1 MDMKE
6 LVIISGKGG
15 TGKTSLTASFAA
27 LAKNAVLADCDVD
40 AADLHLLLHPIVRHQ
55 ELFRSGRTAVI
66 DADVCIQC
74 GKCRELCRFDA
85 IDETFTVNSF
95 ACEGCAVCAHFCPV
109 NAIAM
114 QENVCGEWYVSD
126 THYGPMVHARLG
138 IAEENS
144 GKLVSLVRQQ
154 AQRLAKEQQKSLILI
169 DGPPGIGC
177 PVISSI
183 SGANM
188 VLAVTEPTVS
198 GLHDLQRVAELTAH
212 FNIPTGVCVNK
223 ATINPEIT
231 CEIQRYCATDNLR
244 FLGEI
249 PFDRVLVDALLHQQP
264 VVEYSH
270 GDTVLAIRRIWERM
284 LQWSIEHE

>member
-1 MDMKE
+1 
-6 LVIISGKGG
+6 
-15 TGKTSLTASFAA
+15 LTASFAA

-249 PFDRVLVDALLHQQP
+249 PLIEFWLTR
-264 VVEYSH
+264 YS
-270 GDTVLAIRRIWERM
+270 TNNR
-284 LQWSIEHE
+284 WSNIHMVTLSWQSGVYGNVCFNGA